1 MEREKLV
8 GIAKVLAI
16 AIIIIILVVF
26 VIVPKLQESEVV
38 SEKNNE
44 GISTEVTFNASDYDS
59 GKVVQDYSNPT
70 EDEKYAINKQYGSNH
85 NYFDE
90 DGLHLVNMTDV
101 IEGEEDKL
109 ITDKWPDNEFTRAV
123 LKPDM
128 ELSLVEVGE
137 TYLKISVDNVKE
149 KDMEKY
155 IEAIEDEYKNEL
167 RKIHP
172 NSLYRAYADDGKIVD
187 VKFHEGNAQ
196 GVIEYMFDY

>member
-8 GIAKVLAI
+8 GIAKFLVI

-26 VIVPKLQESEVV
+26 VIIPNLQDSEAV
-38 SEKNNE
+38 SGKKDE
-44 GISTEVTFNASDYDS
+44 GISTDVTFNASDYDS

-70 EDEKYAINKQYGSNH
+70 EDEKFAIDKQYGSNH

-90 DGLHLVNMTDV
+90 EGLHLVNMTDV

-128 ELSLVEVGE
+128 ELGVVEVGE
-137 TYLKISVDNVKE
+137 TYLKINVSNVKE
-149 KDMEKY
+149 KDIENY
-155 IEAIEDEYKNEL
+155 IDEIKDDYKNEL
-167 RKIHP
+167 QTTHP
-172 NSLYRAYADDGKIVD
+172 NTVYRANADDGKMVD
-187 VKFHEGNAQ
+187 IKFHEGKKQ
-196 GVIEYMFDY
+196 GVIEYRFDY